1 MAITNLQPGDAPAN
15 PCTHKDAAAYLAD
28 YSINGSAPLGRP
40 DTISLTY
47 LLGDLEGLCAVL
59 AAAFDDATERGSE
72 SQLMAIK
79 AGNFSSAMRSV
90 GRLAA
95 LGTFWAEAI

>member
-1 MAITNLQPGDAPAN
+1 MATNPIEPGTAPAN
-15 PCTHKDAAAYLAD
+15 TITHKEAAAYLAD

-40 DTISLTY
+40 DSISLTY

-79 AGNFSSAMRSV
+79 ATNLSSAMRSV